1 MFAVWFLYLHC
12 ASLLFG
18 ARAVD
23 GPYRPTHKSIT
34 WQRGT
39 PDVVFQDTCHVSES
53 HCGLACVAGLTSA
66 RLTLLIHKKK

>member
-53 HCGLACVAGLTSA
+53 HCGLGLRRRAHERSPDLA
-66 RLTLLIHKKK
+66 HP